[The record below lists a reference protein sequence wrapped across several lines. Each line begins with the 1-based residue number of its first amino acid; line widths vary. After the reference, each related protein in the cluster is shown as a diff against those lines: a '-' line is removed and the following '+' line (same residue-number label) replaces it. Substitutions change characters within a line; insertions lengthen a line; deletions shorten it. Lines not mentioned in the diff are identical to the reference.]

1 MSPRTGEP
9 EVEAEQ
15 TAHLWNGLQDLD
27 LARLVQSVTDTST
40 RLVGAQFGSFFYN
53 VINERGESYMLYT
66 LSGAPAEAFAG
77 YPMPRNTEL
86 FASTFRGEQ
95 VVRSGDI
102 SKDPRYGTN
111 APYYGMPAGHLAV
124 RSYLAAPVVSRS
136 GEVLGG
142 LFFGHAEPNRF
153 TARHES
159 LVSSL
164 ASQAAIAI
172 DNARLF
178 EQSRWVQEELKRSN
192 EDLRRVNRDME
203 TFAYSASH
211 DLQEPLRNVAI
222 NAQLL
227 ERAIGH
233 TLDEEPSRFLQ
244 SILQGAHRME
254 ALVKDLLTYTHAIR
268 HADGSPPI
276 ISAREVLD
284 EVLETLAGRMEETST
299 VVTAGPLPE
308 VSIHEFH
315 LAQILQNLIGNAIKY
330 HRSGQAPRIY
340 ISASRQ
346 DPWWVFTVADN
357 GIGIDLAYAEQIF
370 ELFRRLHGH
379 SEYPGTG
386 VGLAIC
392 RRIVEQYN
400 GRIWLEKSTPGQG
413 STFCFALPEQKG

>member
-1 MSPRTGEP
+1 
-9 EVEAEQ
+9 VEAEQ
-15 TAHLWNGLQDLD
+15 TAQLWNGLQDLD

-142 LFFGHAEPNRF
+142 LFFGHAEPDRF

-159 LVSSL
+159 LVSNL

-178 EQSRWVQEELKRSN
+178 EQARWVQEELKRSN
-192 EDLRRVNRDME
+192 EDLRRANHDME

-233 TLDEEPSRFLQ
+233 TLDDEPSRFLQ

-254 ALVKDLLTYTHAIR
+254 ALVKDLLTYTHAIK
-268 HADGSPPI
+268 HADGPT
-276 ISAREVLD
+276 ATV
-284 EVLETLAGRMEETST
+284 TS
-299 VVTAGPLPE
+299 E
-308 VSIHEFH
+308 
-315 LAQILQNLIGNAIKY
+315 
-330 HRSGQAPRIY
+330 
-340 ISASRQ
+340 
-346 DPWWVFTVADN
+346 
-357 GIGIDLAYAEQIF
+357 
-370 ELFRRLHGH
+370 
-379 SEYPGTG
+379 
-386 VGLAIC
+386 
-392 RRIVEQYN
+392 
-400 GRIWLEKSTPGQG
+400 
-413 STFCFALPEQKG
+413 